1 MGMHLEAVLKM
12 AVRID
17 IFLSQIWS
25 GFGEP
30 GGTPSPRIPMRPH
43 PPPPLPPP
51 TPNCT
56 ALRSYRQIHRKD
68 LYILSL
74 PLKTFM
80 PSSANFNS

>member
-12 AVRID
+12 AVRSD
-17 IFLSQIWS
+17 IFWSQIQS

-43 PPPPLPPP
+43 PSPLPPP

-56 ALRSYRQIHRKD
+56 ALRSYRKIHMKD
-68 LYILSL
+68 LHILRL
-74 PLKTFM
+74 P
-80 PSSANFNS
+80 

>member
-1 MGMHLEAVLKM
+1 MGMHMEAVLKM
-12 AVRID
+12 AVRSD
-17 IFLSQIWS
+17 IFWSQIQS

-43 PPPPLPPP
+43 PSPLPPP

-56 ALRSYRQIHRKD
+56 ALISYRQIHTRD
-68 LYILSL
+68 LHILRL
-74 PLKTFM
+74 LLKPFM